1 MITENNLKHI
11 TVAVELLLTTPAID
25 NAVISNSN
33 NQQEIVEV
41 IMKFTFS
48 VGERCHG
55 ARVAKSSNV
64 QNYTKCVIHFV

>member
-41 IMKFTFS
+41 MIKFTF
-48 VGERCHG
+48 
-55 ARVAKSSNV
+55 
-64 QNYTKCVIHFV
+64 